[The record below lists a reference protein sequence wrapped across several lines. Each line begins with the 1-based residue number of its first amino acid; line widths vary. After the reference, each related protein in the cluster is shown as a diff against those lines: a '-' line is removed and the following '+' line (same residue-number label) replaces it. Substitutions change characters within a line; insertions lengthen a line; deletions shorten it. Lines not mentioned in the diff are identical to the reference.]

1 MIGTWR
7 QMQAQE
13 NFRDNLSHR
22 LAGGALATED
32 EAAAAISDALEVAT
46 TVKITQDALDAF
58 SMDGTDG
65 DGHVTDI
72 RAGLVHALKA
82 LGFEVVG

>member
-7 QMQAQE
+7 QMQAQK

-46 TVKITQDALDAF
+46 TVKITQDALDVFEAHTDLHDGAVAF
-58 SMDGTDG
+58 
-65 DGHVTDI
+65 
-72 RAGLVHALKA
+72 LKE
-82 LGFEVVG
+82 LGFEVIG